1 VPQTLV
7 VHRDGST
14 TATDAIVLPGEGE
27 TIWIDLLA
35 PSESDLQELRATYKF
50 HPVTIDDVRT
60 YDQRPKLEE
69 YGDHLFVVI
78 HRLMVKAT
86 PCEVESDELHA
97 FIGRNFLVTAHAREL
112 PELTPVFSRL
122 AGDPLLAQRGPAFWL
137 YLVSSR
143 LAMASGV
150 EIENLAAEVEAIEE
164 RVFEVRGQQVL
175 EQMLHVKRALA
186 TARRLTSPQ
195 RDVFAALTK
204 LGSTIVPD
212 NTAVYF
218 RDVYDQYV
226 RELEALDS
234 QRELA
239 GSSLEAYFSMVSQ
252 RTNEVMK
259 HLTLL
264 SSIFLPLTFVTG
276 FFGQN
281 FEHLP
286 FHSDLLMWIGITS
299 CLLLPAGM
307 LSWFRL
313 KRWL

>member
-1 VPQTLV
+1 VTQTLV
-7 VHRDGST
+7 VRRDGSI
-14 TATDAIVLPGEGE
+14 TATDAIVLPAEGE
-27 TIWIDLLA
+27 TVWIDLVA
-35 PSESDLQELRATYKF
+35 PGESDLEQLRKTFSF

-69 YGDHLFVVI
+69 YADHLFVVV
-78 HRLMVKAT
+78 HRLVVKT
-86 PCEVESDELHA
+86 DPCEVESDELHA
-97 FIGRNFLVTAHAREL
+97 FLGQNFLVTAHAREL
-112 PELTPVFSRL
+112 PELAGVFSRL
-122 AGDPLLAQRGPAFWL
+122 AGDELVGQRGPAFWL

-143 LAMASGV
+143 LAMVSGV
-150 EIENLAAEVEAIEE
+150 EIEKLATEVEGIEE
-164 RVFEVRGQQVL
+164 SIFEVRGQEVL
-175 EQMLHVKRALA
+175 ERLLHVKRSLA

-218 RDVYDQYV
+218 RDVYDQFV

-281 FEHLP
+281 FDHLP
-286 FHSDLLMWIGITS
+286 FHSDALMWTGIGS

>member
-1 VPQTLV
+1 MRKTLV
-7 VHRDGST
+7 VRRDAPPT
-14 TATDAIVLPGEGE
+14 PTEAIIRPAEGE
-27 TIWIDLLA
+27 AVWIDLSA
-35 PSESDLQELRATYKF
+35 PTEQDLEELCRTFKF

-69 YGDHLFVVI
+69 YADHLFVVV
-78 HRLMVKAT
+78 HRLVVKT
-86 PCEVESDELHA
+86 EPCEVESEELHA
-97 FIGRNFLVTAHAREL
+97 FIGRNFLITAHAGEL
-112 PELTPVFSRL
+112 PELEAVFSRL
-122 AGDPLLAQRGPAFWL
+122 AGDEVVAQRGPAFWH
-137 YLVSSR
+137 YQVSSR
-143 LAMASGV
+143 LAVASAI
-150 EIENLAAEVEAIEE
+150 EIEKLAAEVENIEE
-164 RVFEVRGQQVL
+164 TVFKIRGQEVL
-175 EQMLHVKRALA
+175 ERLLHVKRALA

-218 RDVYDQYV
+218 RDVYDQFV

-239 GSSLEAYFSMVSQ
+239 GSSLEAYFSLVSQ

-281 FEHLP
+281 FDHLP
-286 FHSDLLMWIGITS
+286 FHSDALMWTGIIS
-299 CLLLPAGM
+299 CVLLPAGM

>member
-7 VHRDGST
+7 VRRDGPPIP
-14 TATDAIVLPGEGE
+14 TDAIVLPAQGE
-27 TIWIDLLA
+27 TVWIDLLA
-35 PSESDLQELRATYKF
+35 PTESDLEELRKTFKF

-69 YGDHLFVVI
+69 YSDHLFAVV
-78 HRLMVKAT
+78 HRLVVNAT

-97 FIGRNFLVTAHAREL
+97 FIGRDFLVTAHAREL
-112 PELTPVFSRL
+112 PELTTVFSRL
-122 AGDPLLAQRGPAFWL
+122 AEDQLLGQRGPAFWL

-143 LAMASGV
+143 LAMASAI
-150 EIENLAAEVEAIEE
+150 EIEKLAAEVESIEE
-164 RVFEVRGQQVL
+164 SVFEVRGQAIL
-175 EQMLHVKRALA
+175 ERLLHVKRALA

-218 RDVYDQYV
+218 RDVYDQFV

-264 SSIFLPLTFVTG
+264 SSIFLPLTFITG

-281 FEHLP
+281 FDHLP
-286 FHSDLLMWIGITS
+286 FHSDVLMWTGIAS
-299 CLLLPAGM
+299 CVLLPAGM

>member
-7 VHRDGST
+7 VRRDGST
-14 TATDAIVLPGEGE
+14 TATDAILLPAEGE
-27 TIWIDLLA
+27 TLWIDLLA
-35 PSESDLQELRATYKF
+35 PSESDLQELRTTFRF

-69 YGDHLFVVI
+69 YSDHLFVVV

-112 PELTPVFSRL
+112 PELSMVFSRL
-122 AGDPLLAQRGPAFWL
+122 AEDPPLAQRGPAFWL

-143 LAMASGV
+143 LAMASGI
-150 EIENLAAEVEAIEE
+150 EIENLAAEVEAIEAS
-164 RVFEVRGQQVL
+164 VFEVRGQHVL
-175 EQMLHVKRALA
+175 ERLLHVKRSLA

-239 GSSLEAYFSMVSQ
+239 GSSLEAYFSLVSQ

-286 FHSDLLMWIGITS
+286 FHSDALMWVGIAS